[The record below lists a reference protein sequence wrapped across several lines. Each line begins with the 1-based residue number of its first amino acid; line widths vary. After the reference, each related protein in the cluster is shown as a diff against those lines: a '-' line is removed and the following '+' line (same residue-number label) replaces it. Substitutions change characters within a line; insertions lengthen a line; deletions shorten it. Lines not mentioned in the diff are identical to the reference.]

1 MLVSEAAVVVEAAQR
16 GSAGG
21 GEGAASRTDCTLG
34 RELHDAESDED
45 AELAKLWASKSVYS
59 APPSSFSLARS
70 SAVRLGESLQTL
82 LLPRAPAPR
91 GRRQVPS
98 SGGAAAARPEA
109 RRVGRSPRRI
119 IAASDS
125 CCCGRAG
132 SRSRLLRRMS
142 RSGDPLARLNR
153 ADATAALRGG

>member
-45 AELAKLWASKSVYS
+45 AELVKLWASKSVYS

-70 SAVRLGESLQTL
+70 SAVRLGEAF
-82 LLPRAPAPR
+82 APFIAAAACTSR
-91 GRRQVPS
+91 TTAGAEFRRRCC
-98 SGGAAAARPEA
+98 GGAA
-109 RRVGRSPRRI
+109 
-119 IAASDS
+119 
-125 CCCGRAG
+125 
-132 SRSRLLRRMS
+132 
-142 RSGDPLARLNR
+142 
-153 ADATAALRGG
+153 